1 MRMIFQRRIHLSWCI
16 NLNFELTLLG
26 IIQRHKRLLLVAW
39 VHDLQLE
46 YDSNKKECMLKVPL
60 FAHLDLRW
68 KAFKIS
74 NWETRQDLLELALAS
89 KIFTSFQMKLQCV
102 RIFLQKDT
110 RGLWEWSK
118 TECILKAFRVN
129 KFSGGIKAKLYI
141 LKSDAFFLFDVHI
154 FDQFGLVYQ
163 S

>member
-74 NWETRQDLLELALAS
+74 NWETRPDLLELVLAS
-89 KIFTSFQMKLQCV
+89 KIFPSFQMKLKCV
-102 RIFLQKDT
+102 RIFLQKRHQRAQRMVKD
-110 RGLWEWSK
+110 GVHFK
-118 TECILKAFRVN
+118 
-129 KFSGGIKAKLYI
+129 G
-141 LKSDAFFLFDVHI
+141 LKSEQI
-154 FDQFGLVYQ
+154 FRWYQ
-163 S
+163 SKVVHFKKWYIYFFIWCMYSYTG